1 MFICSQVD
9 LSLPI
14 ELVIVYLIIECSRVG
29 KLNLGAIK
37 RSAPTQFSDVDELGE
52 SRPGIEIRLRD
63 DSDEHREL
71 PQEQS
76 RRRSRQGNGVRHFGR
91 LTFMYFWRT

>member
-14 ELVIVYLIIECSRVG
+14 ELVIVYLII

>member
-1 MFICSQVD
+1 MWATSIF
-9 LSLPI
+9 
-14 ELVIVYLIIECSRVG
+14 
-29 KLNLGAIK
+29 GAIQK
-37 RSAPTQFSDVDELGE
+37 SAPTQFSDVDELGE

-76 RRRSRQGNGVRHFGR
+76 RRRSRQGNGVHHFGR
-91 LTFMYFWRT
+91 LTFICCYTKKVQD